1 MLYLMKVYALVA
13 FVVFGAAGFAILFM
27 FGWLHLKEYASARRR
42 IQWNLSRLLT
52 EPLPLSNRFAISR
65 SFSRTNPRIQLVHH
79 KTQ

>member
-27 FGWLHLKEYASARRR
+27 FGWLQLKEYASARRR
-42 IQWNLSRLLT
+42 IQWSLSRLLT
-52 EPLPLSNRFAISR
+52 EPLPLSNHFAISR
-65 SFSRTNPRIQLVHH
+65 GFSRTNPRIQLVHH